1 MFQVVALIFARAR
14 RRRVRNGK
22 CTRSSGVVGGDI
34 EPQDRGT
41 NMRTGTV
48 VSYSVE
54 KGWGFIRPDY
64 GDGKDLFVHI
74 SDLRGCAGADLV
86 SGTRVTFGV
95 NQRTPSRS
103 STSDTP
109 YIDPRGPGPA
119 MIS

>member
-54 KGWGFIRPDY
+54 KGWEFIRPDY

-86 SGTRVTFGV
+86 SGTRVTFGIRF
-95 NQRTPSRS
+95 NKQRSKYRAVEV
-103 STSDTP
+103 
-109 YIDPRGPGPA
+109 RLRAPGHGDQ
-119 MIS
+119 